1 MDDKASVLN
10 ALEWMKKTNAARLPI
25 VDNAG
30 ELQTIVT
37 ESGILK
43 FLHAVR
49 VTLEILPPL
58 TRTPEHRQ
66 VPSAQPYAAACASC

>member
-1 MDDKASVLN
+1 MDDKASVLH
-10 ALEWMKKTNAARLPI
+10 ALEWMRKTGAARIPVI
-25 VDNAG
+25 DNAG

-49 VTLEILPPL
+49 
-58 TRTPEHRQ
+58 
-66 VPSAQPYAAACASC
+66 PSQTDH